1 MTLFIWASWSRA
13 PVDPIVICGYIYNY
27 ISMFISNMSGLVNSP
42 FLLVMILILSL
53 SLDVFFSFGFCRR
66 RWFVGVWRGGFICVC
81 TLQKRKVTMLHPQQP
96 RPPTPSMSNESM
108 VNPIFNVE

>member
-1 MTLFIWASWSRA
+1 M
-13 PVDPIVICGYIYNY
+13 DPIVICGYIYIYMDVYTQYVGVGKLPISVGDNSDLEY
-27 ISMFISNMSGLVNSP
+27 IFRCV
-42 FLLVMILILSL
+42 
-53 SLDVFFSFGFCRR
+53 FSFGFCRR